1 MAFRKIFRIL
11 KASVNSFKYLKN
23 PLVIFEIPFN
33 KNIKIIHKNGD
44 VFEIKR
50 NFFPSYLEIFET
62 FKYDGYWYKNN
73 FKLKITEPLI
83 LKENFDDSYNIPG
96 LEGKNILDIGGLN
109 GESSIYFINEK
120 KTKKVFVYE
129 PIEKNYEYL
138 LENLKNNSIKNVF
151 PYNIGVSN
159 KNGNEIIN
167 SEYPPGS
174 WGFGLPGNKYSIK
187 IKVESWDTILEKHKK
202 DNIYLAK
209 VDCEGGERYLVE
221 ANKELIK
228 TIPNWVIETHSLEI
242 EKNIIELFE
251 KLGYKIINTKVRNT
265 FHFEK

>member
-1 MAFRKIFRIL
+1 M
-11 KASVNSFKYLKN
+11 
-23 PLVIFEIPFN
+23 
-33 KNIKIIHKNGD
+33 
-44 VFEIKR
+44 
-50 NFFPSYLEIFET
+50 
-62 FKYDGYWYKNN
+62 
-73 FKLKITEPLI
+73 TEPLV
-83 LKENFDDSYNIPG
+83 LKENFDDSYNIPE
-96 LEGKNILDIGGLN
+96 LENKNILDIGGLN

-120 KTKKVFVYE
+120 KAKKVFVYE

-174 WGFGLPGNKYSIK
+174 WGFGLPGNKYSIN

-251 KLGYKIINTKVRNT
+251 KLGYKKINTKVRNT